1 MYTRPSVRGFG
12 IHTRPTRRPTNGTMK
27 PSTPTPPAPDRAI
40 PLIDSLAG
48 ALHRLPKWLGGQH
61 FSVVEPGVLSR
72 SAMPTP
78 GMIDW
83 LQRTLGVRS
92 IVTFREEEEGS
103 WEEAYVRERGL
114 NFFIFDMG
122 SKRPPHEWQIERWRD
137 LLADPAHH
145 PIHCHCLGGA
155 DRTGVMVALYWIEH
169 QGWEVE
175 RALREIA
182 WRGGVR
188 ERSRAQREWLANT
201 YAEARALQP
210 AIRNRD

>member
-1 MYTRPSVRGFG
+1 MTSPES
-12 IHTRPTRRPTNGTMK
+12 
-27 PSTPTPPAPDRAI
+27 STQTPRSAGE
-40 PLIDSLAG
+40 PLAMLDSLAG
-48 ALHRLPKWLGGQH
+48 ARHRLPKWLGGHH

-83 LQRTLGVRS
+83 LRRTLGVRS

-103 WEEAYVRERGL
+103 WEEAYVRDRGL
-114 NFFIFDMG
+114 NFFVFDMG
-122 SKRPPHEWQIERWRD
+122 SKRPPHAWQVERWRD
-137 LLADPAHH
+137 ILADPAHH
-145 PIHCHCLGGA
+145 PIHCHCQGGA
-155 DRTGVMVALYWIEH
+155 DRTGVMVALYRIEH

-188 ERSRAQREWLANT
+188 DRSRAQREWLLKH
-201 YAEARALQP
+201 YAEARALEP
-210 AIRNRD
+210 AVRRRT